1 MVQTAFPEGTLW
13 NTRYWGVCLVMTL
26 ISSGRHRPVESPGVA
41 LSSPPLSLSLSP
53 LVFFLTQAGVPT
65 PGASARHSKEIPQ
78 AWVSRTPRRGLP

>member
-13 NTRYWGVCLVMTL
+13 NTSYWGVCLVMTL